1 MSGDNQDQENQAA
14 LPKLPRLL
22 LLYERL
28 SKPVLRV
35 AKADLRRDFDKLRK
49 LLEPMQVWFFQKRR
63 VVRLIDKVFDKEF
76 NLRRVEE
83 FRSLIEHRGRATR
96 LRCPTLL
103 CQPVRAGVL

>member
-1 MSGDNQDQENQAA
+1 MREGRFSGPSLCSSFFNFRFGVPETG
-14 LPKLPRLL
+14 
-22 LLYERL
+22 
-28 SKPVLRV
+28 STGG
-35 AKADLRRDFDKLRK
+35 
-49 LLEPMQVWFFQKRR
+49 FFQKRR